1 MSETTLISQLSVI
14 RDFRQPGKVQHEL
27 IDVLF
32 LAITAVISGCE
43 GWEEIEDFGNDK
55 LDWLRQYLPFEQG
68 IPSDD
73 TISRIFQIIEP
84 KEFQKS
90 FAKWMKS
97 CCEMTHGD
105 VIAIDGKT
113 LKGSFKKKNKTDSIH
128 MVSAFASAN
137 SVVLGQVK
145 TNEKSNEITAIP
157 KLLDL
162 LDIRGCLVTID
173 AMGCQTKIAK
183 KIVDKGGDYLLPVKG
198 NQERLQKALNK
209 IFSINRLESQETEVY
224 ITSEKGHGREETR
237 HCMVVNADEI
247 GDLAF
252 EWSGL
257 KTLGYVV
264 SFRAEKGEP
273 STAIVKFYISSAELN
288 AKSLL
293 TAAREHWSVEN
304 NLHWQL
310 DVSMNEDACRIRQ
323 NNSTENLATVRHV
336 ALNLLKTDSSFKGG
350 IKRKHKQANRS
361 DSYRETI
368 VSGFSLISS

>member
-1 MSETTLISQLSVI
+1 MSQETLINQLSVI

-43 GWEEIEDFGNDK
+43 GWEEIEDFGHDK
-55 LDWLRQYLPFEQG
+55 LDWLRQYLPFDQG

-84 KEFQKS
+84 REFQKS

-105 VIAIDGKT
+105 IIAIDGKT

-157 KLLDL
+157 NLLDL

-198 NQERLQKALNK
+198 NQERLQKALDG
-209 IFSINRLESQETEVY
+209 IFSINRLESKETEAY
-224 ITSEKGHGREETR
+224 TTSEKGHGREETR
-237 HCMVVNADEI
+237 HCMVANADEI
-247 GDLAF
+247 GDLGF
-252 EWSGL
+252 EWAGL
-257 KTLGYVV
+257 QTLGYVV

-273 STAIVKFYISSAELN
+273 SSATIKFYISSAKLD

-293 TAAREHWSVEN
+293 TAARAHWSVEN

-323 NNSTENLATVRHV
+323 KNSTENLATVRHIAV
-336 ALNLLKTDSSFKGG
+336 NLLKTDGSFKGG

-361 DSYRETI
+361 DNYRETI
-368 VSGFSLISS
+368 VSGLSLIVE

>member
-1 MSETTLISQLSVI
+1 MSQKTLINHLSVI
-14 RDFRQPGKVQHEL
+14 RDFRQPGKVKHEL

-43 GWEEIEDFGNDK
+43 GWEEIEDFGNEK
-55 LDWLRQYLPFEQG
+55 LDWLRQYLPFEEG

-145 TNEKSNEITAIP
+145 TSEKSNEITAIP

-183 KIVDKGGDYLLPVKG
+183 KIVDKGGNYLLPVKG
-198 NQERLQKALNK
+198 NQERLQNALND
-209 IFSINRLESQETEVY
+209 IFSIKRLEAKETETY
-224 ITSEKGHGREETR
+224 TTSEKGHGREETR
-237 HCMVVNADEI
+237 HCMVANADEI

-252 EWSGL
+252 EWNSL

-273 STAIVKFYISSAELN
+273 STVMMKFYISSAELD

-323 NNSTENLATVRHV
+323 NNSTENLAAVRHV
-336 ALNLLKTDSSFKGG
+336 ALNLLKTDGSFKAG
-350 IKRKHKQANRS
+350 IKRKHKQANRR
-361 DSYRETI
+361 DSYREKI
-368 VSGFSLISS
+368 VLGLSLIYS

>member
-1 MSETTLISQLSVI
+1 MSQPTLINQLSVI

-55 LDWLRQYLPFEQG
+55 LNWLRQYLPFEEG

-73 TISRIFQIIEP
+73 TISRLFQIIEP

-105 VIAIDGKT
+105 IIAIDGKT
-113 LKGSFKKKNKTDSIH
+113 LKGSFKKKNRSDSIH

-145 TNEKSNEITAIP
+145 TSEKSNEITAIP

-162 LDIRGCLVTID
+162 LDIRGCLITID

-198 NQERLQKALNK
+198 NQERLQKALNNL
-209 IFSINRLESQETEVY
+209 FSISRLEAKETETY
-224 ITSEKGHGREETR
+224 TTSEKGHGREETR
-237 HCMVVNADEI
+237 HCMVADASEM

-252 EWSGL
+252 EWTGL
-257 KTLGYVV
+257 KKLGYVV
-264 SFRAEKGEP
+264 SFRTEKGEKTT
-273 STAIVKFYISSAELN
+273 TAFKFYISSAELD

-310 DVSMNEDACRIRQ
+310 DISMNEDACRIRQ
-323 NNSTENLATVRHV
+323 KNSTENLATVRHV
-336 ALNLLKTDSSFKGG
+336 ALNLLKTDGSFKGG

-361 DSYRETI
+361 DDYRETI
-368 VSGFSLISS
+368 VSGLSLISS

>member
-1 MSETTLISQLSVI
+1 MPQTTLIDQLSVI

-32 LAITAVISGCE
+32 LAITAVISGSE

-145 TNEKSNEITAIP
+145 TSEKSNEITAIP

-183 KIVDKGGDYLLPVKG
+183 KIVDKGGNYLLPVKG
-198 NQERLQKALNK
+198 NQERLQNALND
-209 IFSINRLESQETEVY
+209 IFSIKRLEAKETETY
-224 ITSEKGHGREETR
+224 TTSEKGHGREETR
-237 HCMVVNADEI
+237 HCMVANANEI

-252 EWSGL
+252 EWNSL

-273 STAIVKFYISSAELN
+273 STVMMKFYISPAELD

-323 NNSTENLATVRHV
+323 NNSTEKLAAVRHV
-336 ALNLLKTDSSFKGG
+336 ALNLLKTDGSFKGG

-368 VSGFSLISS
+368 VSGLSLISS

>member
-1 MSETTLISQLSVI
+1 MSQKTLINQLSVI

-55 LDWLRQYLPFEQG
+55 LEWLRQYLPFEQG

-90 FAKWMKS
+90 FAKWMKN

-105 VIAIDGKT
+105 IIAIDGKT

-162 LDIRGCLVTID
+162 LDIRGCLITID

-198 NQERLQKALNK
+198 NQERLQKALDS
-209 IFSINRLESQETEVY
+209 IFSINRLESAETETY
-224 ITSEKGHGREETR
+224 TTAEKGHGRKETR
-237 HCMVVNADEI
+237 HCMVANAEEI

-252 EWSGL
+252 EWAGL
-257 KTLGYVV
+257 KTLGYIV
-264 SFRAEKGEP
+264 SFREEKGEP
-273 STAIVKFYISSAELN
+273 STAIMKFYISSAELD

-293 TAAREHWSVEN
+293 TAARAHWSVEN

-310 DVSMNEDACRIRQ
+310 DVSMNEDACRIRM

-336 ALNLLKTDSSFKGG
+336 ALNLLKTDGSFKGG

-361 DSYRETI
+361 DSYPP
-368 VSGFSLISS
+368 VSG

>member
-1 MSETTLISQLSVI
+1 MSQLTLLNQLSII
-14 RDFRQPGKVQHEL
+14 RDPRQPRKVHHNL
-27 IDVLF
+27 VDVLF

-55 LDWLRQYLPFEQG
+55 LDWLKKYLPFSGG
-68 IPSDD
+68 IPTND
-73 TISRIFQIIEP
+73 TISRIFQLIDP
-84 KEFQKS
+84 NEFQKC
-90 FAKWMKS
+90 FARWMKS

-113 LKGSFKKKNKTDSIH
+113 LKGSFKKQNKTDTIH
-128 MVSAFASAN
+128 MVSAFAAAN

-145 TNEKSNEITAIP
+145 TSEKSNEITAIP

-198 NQERLQKALNK
+198 NQKKLQSALDG
-209 IFSINRLESQETEVY
+209 IFSIHRLEDKETEAY
-224 ITSEKGHGREETR
+224 STSEKGHGREEVR
-237 HCMVVNADEI
+237 HCMVANASEI
-247 GDLAF
+247 GDLVF
-252 EWSGL
+252 EWAGL

-264 SFRAEKGEP
+264 SFRTEKGKET
-273 STAIVKFYISSAELN
+273 TAAVKFYISSADLDAKALLN
-288 AKSLL
+288 ASR
-293 TAAREHWSVEN
+293 AHWSVEN

-323 NNSTENLATVRHV
+323 RNSTENLATVRHTS
-336 ALNLLKTDSSFKGG
+336 LNLLKSEKSFEGG

-361 DSYRETI
+361 DSYREQVI
-368 VSGFSLISS
+368 SGLSLL

>member
-1 MSETTLISQLSVI
+1 MSQETLINQLSII

-43 GWEEIEDFGNDK
+43 GWEEIEDFGHDK

-73 TISRIFQIIEP
+73 TISRIFQIIQP
-84 KEFQKS
+84 KEFQNS
-90 FAKWMKS
+90 FAKWMES

-105 VIAIDGKT
+105 IIAIDGKT

-157 KLLDL
+157 TLLDL
-162 LDIRGCLVTID
+162 LDIRGCLITID

-198 NQERLQKALNK
+198 NQSRLQKALDT
-209 IFSINRLESQETEVY
+209 IFSIDRLESKETEAY
-224 ITSEKGHGREETR
+224 TKSEKGHGREETR
-237 HCMVVNADEI
+237 HCMVADASEI

-264 SFRAEKGEP
+264 SFRAEKGEA
-273 STAIVKFYISSAELN
+273 SVATIKFYISSAELD

-293 TAAREHWSVEN
+293 TAARAHWSVEN

-323 NNSTENLATVRHV
+323 KNSTENLATVRHV
-336 ALNLLKTDSSFKGG
+336 ALNLLKTDGSFKGG

-361 DSYRETI
+361 DSYREAI
-368 VSGFSLISS
+368 VSGLSLISA